1 MAIGKCILPQQIVV
15 VRCIFGLMEV
25 WRLKAVNPWRPVM
38 RLKPVNP
45 WRPVTRLKAVNP
57 WKPVTRLKPVR
68 PCQIRSMFSGIS
80 RWAMRIRYA
89 RSPSSDLRQL

>member
-25 WRLKAVNPWRPVM
+25 WRLKAVR
-38 RLKPVNP
+38 
-45 WRPVTRLKAVNP
+45 P
-57 WKPVTRLKPVR
+57 WKTVTRLKPVR